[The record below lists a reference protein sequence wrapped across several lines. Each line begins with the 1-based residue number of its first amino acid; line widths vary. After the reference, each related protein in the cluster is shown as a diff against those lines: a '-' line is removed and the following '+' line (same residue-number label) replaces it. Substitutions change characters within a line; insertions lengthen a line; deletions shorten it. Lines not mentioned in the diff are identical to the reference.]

1 MFGLTSDPITLI
13 FIVMIDVLRHG
24 MLLSMLNG
32 HVLVGLYREDSSR
45 VLARVDIAVE
55 ICLTIMTDAVGA
67 AVTLVVVPIQ
77 MFGINQE
84 SFVFFQLKGCT
95 SMGDDLRTPLYV
107 VSLSLFFKLVL
118 FTGVRFIVLRDQTI
132 DMVNIL
138 HYLINKWSW
147 IVLAQLVSSACIV
160 YILLLNQSGVDIVSD
175 VLSRNCT
182 VVVIE

>member
-1 MFGLTSDPITLI
+1 MPKERPDYADLSDLLNLSGLFT
-13 FIVMIDVLRHG
+13 
-24 MLLSMLNG
+24 N
-32 HVLVGLYREDSSR
+32 SSVNHSR
-45 VLARVDIAVE
+45 IN
-55 ICLTIMTDAVGA
+55 
-67 AVTLVVVPIQ
+67 Q

-84 SFVFFQLKGCT
+84 SFVFFQPKGCT
-95 SMGDDLRTPLYV
+95 SSMGDDLRTSLYV

-138 HYLINKWSW
+138 HYLIKKWSW

-182 VVVIE
+182 VEVIE